1 MSFEVFT
8 LGEHRYKISK
18 DFFSIQL
25 ELADAMELI
34 SKLDEQLGLNPPQS
48 QGEPNFIHLGRKLLK
63 TLTHMDNKS
72 MQTLMHT
79 ASRDQLVDIMRTVKG
94 TKLENRLM
102 THTTKRNKQAI
113 QSDVLYNQPIKPL
126 EALRAFTEF
135 FALVERLIDE
145 EHITL
150 IDPNG
155 EYY

>member
-8 LGEHRYKISK
+8 LGEHHYKISK

-25 ELADAMELI
+25 QLSDAMELI
-34 SKLDEQLGLNPPQS
+34 SKLDEHLGLNPPQS
-48 QGEPNFIHLGRKLLK
+48 QGAPNFIHLGEKLLK
-63 TLTHMDNKS
+63 TLTYMDSKS

-79 ASRDQLVDIMRTVKG
+79 ASRDQLVDIMRTIKG

-113 QSDVLYNQPIKPL
+113 QSDVLYNQPIRPL
-126 EALRAFTEF
+126 ESLRAFTEF
-135 FALVERLIDE
+135 FALVEKLIDE
-145 EHITL
+145 GHITL